1 LAWQILV
8 FDDAYA
14 TKCRKVH
21 LIIDST
27 LMDMGYL
34 SLMSPTKLTL
44 RRLEMVSSDFT
55 KNRVFSY
62 MSRLWQE
69 HAQLSQ
75 KRVELDQKAK
85 KLKAELREMERSW
98 VTKFFS
104 RSVRKAISILKQSLL
119 AIKAHLSKIAE
130 RCDAITKATAS
141 WAGVLVA

>member
-1 LAWQILV
+1 MDYLP
-8 FDDAYA
+8 
-14 TKCRKVH
+14 
-21 LIIDST
+21 LIRQR
-27 LMDMGYL
+27 L
-34 SLMSPTKLTL
+34 PPVKLTL
-44 RRLEMVSSDFT
+44 RRLEMVNSDFT

-69 HAQLSQ
+69 HAHLSQ

-85 KLKAELREMERSW
+85 KLKADLREMERSW

-119 AIKAHLSKIAE
+119 AIKAHLSQIAQ
-130 RCDAITKATAS
+130 RCEAITKATAS

>member
-1 LAWQILV
+1 
-8 FDDAYA
+8 
-14 TKCRKVH
+14 
-21 LIIDST
+21 
-27 LMDMGYL
+27 
-34 SLMSPTKLTL
+34 
-44 RRLEMVSSDFT
+44 MVTSDFA

-69 HAQLSQ
+69 HAHLSQ

-85 KLKAELREMERSW
+85 KLKADLREMERSW

-104 RSVRKAISILKQSLL
+104 RSVRKAISTLKQSLL
-119 AIKAHLSKIAE
+119 AIKAHLSQIAE